1 MKVSI
6 ERTLVFYRRRACCC
20 HYDVDDDVD
29 EVDEVDD
36 DDDDACCDIKP
47 PARPARPARSFALAC
62 ACALIERQEPFLRLL
77 IEAEAEAENGA
88 MCGVFDAV

>member
-20 HYDVDDDVD
+20 HYDVDVDVD
-29 EVDEVDD
+29 VDD
-36 DDDDACCDIKP
+36 DDDDNDACCDIKP
-47 PARPARPARSFALAC
+47 PARPARSFASAC
-62 ACALIERQEPFLRLL
+62 ACALIERQEPISRLL
-77 IEAEAEAENGA
+77 IEAEAEAEAEAENGA